1 MSDTI
6 NGAETGEWFLT
17 ESGQRKGPLSAA
29 ALLELLQT
37 QKVNGDTLVWRKGLS
52 EWQPLRATELSVH
65 LQNSPPPIVS
75 SEINNGLVWTLALAP
90 VAYTFLAAYR
100 DLQIYQFPYDSH
112 TFLKLSTFIVP
123 AIVNAALCLLDEQ
136 QLKRAGY
143 ADKWLTI
150 FGIFFA
156 PAYLFLRAKR
166 LKQTPYY
173 GFVWIVVFV
182 IGTYLIGT
190 DHP

>member
-1 MSDTI
+1 LSDTI

-52 EWQPLRATELSVH
+52 EWQPLRATELGVH
-65 LQNSPPPIVS
+65 LQNSPPPVVS

-90 VAYTFLAAYR
+90 IAYTFLAAYR
-100 DLQIYQFPYDSH
+100 NVQIYQFPYEDH
-112 TFLKLSTFIVP
+112 TLIKLATFAVP
-123 AIVNAALCLLDEQ
+123 AIINAAICLLDEQ

-166 LKQTPYY
+166 LKQRPYY
-173 GFVWIVVFV
+173 GFVWIVVFI